1 MPIYLKEVDVVAEA
15 AKFKS
20 ALIVLCRFCPAA
32 SLSVS
37 SNGPYFEF
45 LRRILKTASYERFIN
60 GLKNKLEKKGIK
72 TDVFRSK
79 LLHQF
84 VLCMWTSRRRK
95 QLSETARKYDALVVL
110 GCDAAV
116 YTVRES
122 CKSSACRV
130 IQGMRSEG
138 IMNVRPK
145 LDWPGNLSLDL
156 ESVTPYECRA
166 EVDLTPANPASGNR
180 EVGPG
185 INSDPRACLCRQQLN
200 EQA

>member
-1 MPIYLKEVDVVAEA
+1 MPFYLTETDVVS
-15 AKFKS
+15 KVVDSKS
-20 ALIVLCRFCPAA
+20 VLIVPCRFCPAA

-37 SNGPYFEF
+37 SNGPYFEV

-60 GLKNKLEKKGIK
+60 GLKDRLEKKGIK

-122 CKSSACRV
+122 CKSAACRV

-138 IMNVRPK
+138 IMNVKPK
-145 LDWPGNLSLDL
+145 LDWPCNLSLDL

-166 EVDLTPANPASGNR
+166 EVT
-180 EVGPG
+180 
-185 INSDPRACLCRQQLN
+185 
-200 EQA
+200 